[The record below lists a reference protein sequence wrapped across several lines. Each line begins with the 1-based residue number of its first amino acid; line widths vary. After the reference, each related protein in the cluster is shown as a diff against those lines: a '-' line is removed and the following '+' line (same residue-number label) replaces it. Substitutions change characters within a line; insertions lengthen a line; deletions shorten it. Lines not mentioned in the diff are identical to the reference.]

1 MADDGVR
8 ILLVVLI
15 MLKVTVIVW
24 VNAEE
29 VMRSVGMRRTMRDS
43 MREHMRDSFSEEV
56 VWCWVVLCHVHEVS
70 WERHAAHVDNRG
82 VAAHAKEWIV
92 GTTTLLWSSFLHA
105 IRHNLLHMLLD
116 LLLHHMLDELGL
128 EWAITLDCD
137 CLKAGSAMNVLYDMV
152 AFIVGQVFIVIL
164 IIAMD
169 RVGHWSV
176 RWNVDR
182 NDDMMGR
189 RMSCRMNSRVLIVL
203 FMVDVVVNVA
213 MQLFFLQIQM

>member
-1 MADDGVR
+1 M
-8 ILLVVLI
+8 VLI
-15 MLKVTVIVW
+15 MLEVTVIVW

-29 VMRSVGMRRTMRDS
+29 VMRNVGMRRTMRDSMRDS

-70 WERHAAHVDNRG
+70 WERHTAHMDNRS
-82 VAAHAKEWIV
+82 VATHAKEWIV

-116 LLLHHMLDELGL
+116 LLLHHVLDELGL

-137 CLKAGSAMNVLYDMV
+137 CLEAGSTVNMLLDMV
-152 AFIVGQVFIVIL
+152 AFIVGQEFIVIL
-164 IIAMD
+164 IIAMN
-169 RVGHWSV
+169 RVWHWSV

-182 NDDMMGR
+182 YDD
-189 RMSCRMNSRVLIVL
+189 RVG
-203 FMVDVVVNVA
+203 
-213 MQLFFLQIQM
+213 